1 MSELTLFSSIHQIH
15 HAFPYR
21 AKIMQIDNIKTIPI
35 KDYLRNKGI
44 YPAKEYSGYG
54 MYKNPYREESTASL
68 KVDYKKNLCHDF
80 GSEEGGSIIDLVM
93 KMQHCSFIQAID
105 ILSYYDNNGISQDDK
120 DIFSFHRNNSS
131 LKNETSGITLI
142 NVKALGHPKLLAFL
156 QSREVN
162 LISAKTY
169 CKEVHYQIRGRNY
182 YAVGFVNDQGGY
194 ALRNPYFKNCV
205 APNHITTFDR
215 ETNAIHLLEGFIDY
229 LSLLTLQPEQEKISA
244 LVLNSVN
251 NFEKAVQFL
260 SKHKQINAFLDNDN
274 AGKRVVEKLQ
284 QLQLPV
290 KDYSKSYNQ
299 CKDLNDFLRGKKLSK
314 SHVKTIKS
322 RGIRR

>member
-1 MSELTLFSSIHQIH
+1 MINDQL
-15 HAFPYR
+15 
-21 AKIMQIDNIKTIPI
+21 KTIPI
-35 KDYLRNKGI
+35 KDYLRSKGI

-54 MYKNPYREESTASL
+54 MYKSPYREEQTASF
-68 KVDYKKNLCHDF
+68 KVDFTKNLWHDF

-105 ILSYYDNNGISQDDK
+105 ILKNFHNKGISESNEPNNDS
-120 DIFSFHRNNSS
+120 FSFHRDNST
-131 LKNETSGITLI
+131 LKSETSGITLI
-142 NVKALGHPKLLAFL
+142 NVKPLEHPKLLAFL
-156 QSREVN
+156 HSREVN

-182 YAVGFVNDQGGY
+182 YAVGFANDKGGY

-215 ETNAIHLLEGFIDY
+215 ETNAVHLLEGFIDY
-229 LSLLTLQPEQEKISA
+229 LSLLTLQPEQEKISVV
-244 LVLNSVN
+244 VLNSVN

>member
-1 MSELTLFSSIHQIH
+1 MIYNKL
-15 HAFPYR
+15 
-21 AKIMQIDNIKTIPI
+21 KTIPI

-44 YPAKEYSGYG
+44 NPAKEYSGYG
-54 MYKNPYREESTASL
+54 MYKSPFREERTASF
-68 KVDYKKNLCHDF
+68 KVDYKKNLWHDF
-80 GSEEGGSIIDLVM
+80 GNDEGGSIIDLVM
-93 KMQHCSFIQAID
+93 KMQNCLFIQAID
-105 ILSYYDNNGISQDDK
+105 VLKDYDNK
-120 DIFSFHRNNSS
+120 DIGESNENSFSFHRDNST
-131 LKNETSGITLI
+131 LKSETSGITLI
-142 NVKALGHPKLLAFL
+142 NVKPLEHPKLLAFL
-156 QSREVN
+156 HSREVN

-182 YAVGFVNDQGGY
+182 YAVGFANDKGGY

-215 ETNAIHLLEGFIDY
+215 ETNAVHLLEGFIDY
-229 LSLLTLQPEQEKISA
+229 LSLLTLQPEQEKISVV
-244 LVLNSVN
+244 VLNSVN

-299 CKDLNDFLRGKKLSK
+299 CKDLNDFLSGKKLSK
-314 SHVKTIKS
+314 SNVKTIKS